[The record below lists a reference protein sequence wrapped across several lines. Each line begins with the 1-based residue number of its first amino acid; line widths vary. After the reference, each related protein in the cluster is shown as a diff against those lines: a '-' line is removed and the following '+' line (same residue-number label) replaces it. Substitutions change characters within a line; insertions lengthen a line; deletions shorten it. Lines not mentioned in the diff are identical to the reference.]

1 MKIQEINGDLILKDV
16 DSFSLGDIFDC
27 GQCFRWEKILPDT
40 YEGVAFGRALRIS
53 RNENEVILHSTSR
66 EDFDKI
72 WYRYFDFDT
81 DYGRIKKKLSDDR
94 VLKEAI
100 GYGEGIR
107 ILCQDLWECVVSF
120 IISASNNIP
129 RIKKIIASLCENFGD
144 EIIYEGKRY
153 FTFPDPEKISSLTL
167 DELSVIKAGFRDK
180 YILSVAK
187 SFAAGEIKAEDF
199 AGLTTDEARERLKK
213 LPGVG
218 NKVADCILLFSLSKR
233 DSFPVDVWVKR
244 IMEYCYFG
252 EETGIDEISRFAGE
266 KFGELGGYA
275 QQYLFFYARENKIG
289 LKER

>member
-53 RNENEVILHSTSR
+53 RNEKGVILHSTSR

-81 DYGRIKKKLSDDR
+81 DYGKIKKKLSDDK

-153 FTFPDPEKISSLTL
+153 FTFPDPEKISALTL

-180 YILSVAK
+180 YILSAAK

-199 AGLTTDEARERLKK
+199 AGLTTEEARERLKK

-252 EETGIDEISRFAGE
+252 EETSIDEISRFAGE